1 MGILRADRITGL
13 GGANAIN
20 GSTFFGGGGSSD
32 NHLIVNGADTEFG
45 TSGSFT
51 MEFWMNPIGS
61 EQGSGTIGLTAI
73 TDPRTSDSS
82 VHPLIWISGGFGGK
96 ANDVLYY
103 YAGGSDR
110 IVGTTVLQRNT
121 WYHVAV
127 VRTGGTTTMYLDGS
141 SEGSFSDSLDYAANN
156 GFYIGQR
163 YTSTTYNFN
172 GHISNFRLIKGTA
185 LYTGTFTPPTTRLTK
200 TSNTEILCCNSA
212 SDVTND
218 ETGKVIIVGR
228 SSTNRTGPV
237 ASKFTPNS
245 PVGLSTTTDVG
256 SQYGLTFDGFGSFA
270 TSTYMVPPGGNT
282 RERNRGR
289 ALWMGGYA
297 PSNYRTMIDFVN
309 IQSTGNAQDFG
320 ELSAT
325 GLGEGSEC
333 SSSTR
338 AIQGGGSL
346 INTMEFVTIANTSNT
361 TDFGDLTVSRRSLDA
376 LSNDTRGI
384 WGGGTTNPAMSDV
397 IDFATIATTGNATDF
412 GNLTVGRRNVGTVAS
427 PTRGVFAGGNPG
439 SSPLLDDTMDYIT
452 IGSAGNAIDFGNL
465 SAAFREGSGCSNGTR
480 GVFNV
485 GGPGSGSVNTM
496 EFITIAT
503 TGNTTDYGDL
513 FYAVGNAGGTSN
525 GTRGV
530 FGGGAGAA
538 YTNIIQFITIST
550 LGDAADF
557 GDLTFTRIPYGA
569 TSDSHGGLS

>member
-1 MGILRADRITGL
+1 MGILRTDRITGL

-20 GSTFFGGGGSSD
+20 GSTFFGGGGQSD
-32 NHLIVNGADTEFG
+32 NHLLVNDANTEFG

-51 MEFWMNPIGS
+51 IEFWMNPIGS
-61 EQGSGTIGLTAI
+61 EIGSGNIGLTAI

-110 IVGTTVLQRNT
+110 IVGTTVLQRNR

-412 GNLTVGRRNVGTVAS
+412 GNLTVGRRNMGTVAS

>member
-32 NHLIVNGADTEFG
+32 NHLLVNGADTEFG

-61 EQGSGTIGLTAI
+61 EVGSGNIGLTAI

-309 IQSTGNAQDFG
+309 IQSLGNAQDFG

-361 TDFGDLTVSRRSLDA
+361 TDFGDLTVARRSLDA
-376 LSNDTRGI
+376 LSSETRGI

-397 IDFATIATTGNATDF
+397 IDFATIATAGNATDF
-412 GNLTVGRRNVGTVAS
+412 GNLTVGRRNMGTVAS
-427 PTRGVFAGGNPG
+427 STRGVFSGGNAG
-439 SSPLLDDTMDYIT
+439 VSPLTSNNIDYIT
-452 IGSAGNAIDFGNL
+452 IPSAGNAIDFGNL
-465 SAAFREGSGCSNGTR
+465 SGTYREGGGCSNGTR
-480 GVFNV
+480 GIFAG
-485 GGPGSGSVNTM
+485 GGPGSGSLNTI
-496 EFITIAT
+496 EFVTIAT
-503 TGNTTDYGDL
+503 TGNVSDFGDL
-513 FYAVGNAGGTSN
+513 FYAAGNLGGTSN
-525 GTRGV
+525 GTRGI

-538 YTNIIQFITIST
+538 YTNTIQFITIAT
-550 LGDAADF
+550 TGNAADF

-569 TSDSHGGLS
+569 TSDSHGGIE

>member
-1 MGILRADRITGL
+1 MGILRTDRITGL

-32 NHLIVNGADTEFG
+32 NHLLVNGADTEFG

-61 EQGSGTIGLTAI
+61 EVGSGNIGLTAI

-110 IVGTTVLQRNT
+110 IVGTTVLQRNR

-228 SSTNRTGPV
+228 SNTNRTGPV

-256 SQYGLTFDGFGSFA
+256 SQYGLTFDGFGSFV

-297 PSNYRTMIDFVN
+297 PSQYRTMIDFVN
-309 IQSTGNAQDFG
+309 IQSMGNAIHFG
-320 ELSAT
+320 ELGQT

-346 INTMEFVTIANTSNT
+346 INVMEFVTIATESNSV
-361 TDFGDLTVSRRSLDA
+361 DFGDLTVSRRSLDA
-376 LSNDTRGI
+376 LSNATRGI
-384 WGGGTTNPAMSDV
+384 WAGGTTNPAMSDV
-397 IDFATIATTGNATDF
+397 IDFATIATAGNATDF
-412 GNLTVGRRNVGTVAS
+412 GNLTVGRRNMGTVAS
-427 PTRGVFAGGNPG
+427 STRGVFSGGNAG
-439 SSPLLDDTMDYIT
+439 VSPLTSNNIDYIT
-452 IGSAGNAIDFGNL
+452 IPSAGNAIDFGNL
-465 SAAFREGSGCSNGTR
+465 SAAFREGGGCSNGTR

-485 GGPGSGSVNTM
+485 GSPASDAINTM
-496 EFITIAT
+496 EYITIAS
-503 TGNTTDYGDL
+503 TGDTTDFGDL
-513 FYAVGNAGGTSN
+513 FYAVANAGGTSN

-538 YTNIIQFITIST
+538 YTNIIQYITIAT
-550 LGDAADF
+550 TGDAADF

>member
-32 NHLIVNGADTEFG
+32 NHLLVNGADTEFG

-297 PSNYRTMIDFVN
+297 PSQYRTMIDFVN
-309 IQSTGNAQDFG
+309 IQSMGNAIHFG
-320 ELSAT
+320 ELGQT

-333 SSSTR
+333 ASSTR
-338 AIQGGGSL
+338 AVQGGGSL
-346 INTMEFVTIANTSNT
+346 INVMEFVTIATESNSV
-361 TDFGDLTVSRRSLDA
+361 DFGDLTVSRRSLDA
-376 LSNDTRGI
+376 LSNATRGI
-384 WGGGTTNPAMSDV
+384 WAGGTTNPAMSDV
-397 IDFATIATTGNATDF
+397 IDFATIATAGNATDF
-412 GNLTVGRRNVGTVAS
+412 RNLTVGRRNMGTVAS
-427 PTRGVFAGGNPG
+427 STRGVFSGGNAG
-439 SSPLLDDTMDYIT
+439 VSPLTSNNIDYIT
-452 IGSAGNAIDFGNL
+452 IPSAGNAIDFGNL
-465 SAAFREGSGCSNGTR
+465 SAAFREGGGCSNGTR

-485 GGPGSGSVNTM
+485 GSPASDAINTM
-496 EFITIAT
+496 EYITIASTGDT
-503 TGNTTDYGDL
+503 TE
-513 FYAVGNAGGTSN
+513 
-525 GTRGV
+525 
-530 FGGGAGAA
+530 
-538 YTNIIQFITIST
+538 
-550 LGDAADF
+550 F
-557 GDLTFTRIPYGA
+557 GDMYYSVA
-569 TSDSHGGLS
+569 K

>member
-61 EQGSGTIGLTAI
+61 EVGSGNIGLTAI

-110 IVGTTVLQRNT
+110 IVGTTVLQRNR

-256 SQYGLTFDGFGSFA
+256 SQYGLTFDGFGSFV

-289 ALWMGGYA
+289 ALWMG
-297 PSNYRTMIDFVN
+297 
-309 IQSTGNAQDFG
+309 
-320 ELSAT
+320 
-325 GLGEGSEC
+325 
-333 SSSTR
+333 
-338 AIQGGGSL
+338 
-346 INTMEFVTIANTSNT
+346 
-361 TDFGDLTVSRRSLDA
+361 
-376 LSNDTRGI
+376 
-384 WGGGTTNPAMSDV
+384 
-397 IDFATIATTGNATDF
+397 
-412 GNLTVGRRNVGTVAS
+412 
-427 PTRGVFAGGNPG
+427 
-439 SSPLLDDTMDYIT
+439 
-452 IGSAGNAIDFGNL
+452 
-465 SAAFREGSGCSNGTR
+465 
-480 GVFNV
+480 
-485 GGPGSGSVNTM
+485 
-496 EFITIAT
+496 
-503 TGNTTDYGDL
+503 
-513 FYAVGNAGGTSN
+513 
-525 GTRGV
+525 
-530 FGGGAGAA
+530 
-538 YTNIIQFITIST
+538 
-550 LGDAADF
+550 
-557 GDLTFTRIPYGA
+557 
-569 TSDSHGGLS
+569 

>member
-32 NHLIVNGADTEFG
+32 NHLIVNGANTEFG

-51 MEFWMNPIGS
+51 IEFWMNPIGS
-61 EQGSGTIGLTAI
+61 EIGSGNIGLTAI

-82 VHPLIWISGGFGGK
+82 VHPLVWISGGYGGK

-141 SEGSFSDSLDYAANN
+141 SEGSFSDSLDYVANN

-200 TSNTEILCCNSA
+200 TSDTEILCCNSA

-256 SQYGLTFDGFGSFA
+256 SQYGLTFDGFGSFV

-309 IQSTGNAQDFG
+309 IQSMGNAVEFG
-320 ELSAT
+320 QLSAT

-333 SSSTR
+333 ASSTR

-346 INTMEFVTIANTSNT
+346 VNTMEFVTIANTSNT
-361 TDFGDLTVSRRSLDA
+361 TDFGDLTVARRSLDA
-376 LSNDTRGI
+376 LSSETRGI
-384 WGGGTTNPAMSDV
+384 WAGGTTNPAMSDV
-397 IDFATIATTGNATDF
+397 IDFATIATAGNATDF
-412 GNLTVGRRNVGTVAS
+412 GNLTVGRRNMGTVAS
-427 PTRGVFAGGNPG
+427 STRGAFSGGNAG
-439 SSPLLDDTMDYIT
+439 VSPLTSNNIDYIT
-452 IGSAGNAIDFGNL
+452 IPSAGNAIDFGNL
-465 SAAFREGSGCSNGTR
+465 SNAYREGAGCSNGTR

-485 GGPGSGSVNTM
+485 GSPGSDALNTM
-496 EFITIAT
+496 EYITIAS
-503 TGNTTDYGDL
+503 TGDTTDFGDL

-538 YTNIIQFITIST
+538 YTNIIQFITIAT
-550 LGDAADF
+550 TGDAADF

-569 TSDSHGGLS
+569 TSDSHGGIS

>member
-13 GGANAIN
+13 GGANAIT

-32 NHLIVNGADTEFG
+32 NHLLVNGADTEFG

-51 MEFWMNPIGS
+51 MEFWMNPIGA
-61 EQGSGTIGLTAI
+61 QVGSGNIGLTAI

-82 VHPLIWISGGFGGK
+82 VHPLVWISGGYGGK

-228 SSTNRTGPV
+228 SNTNRTGPV

-256 SQYGLTFDGFGSFA
+256 SQYGLTFDGFGSFV

-289 ALWMGGYA
+289 GLVMAGSIPSGASTGIESIEIQSQGNGVDFGGLLTSTRYNAGAASATRGLSMGGKSPSVNTIEFVTIANSSNSTDFGDLTLDRRYVSAVSNDTRAVAMGGYNQS
-297 PSNYRTMIDFVN
+297 PVGYNNIMDFVTIATAGN
-309 IQSTGNAQDFG
+309 ATDFGDTTNTVTNGAPVNSTTRGLMCGGANPSAQENVIQFITIASTGNAQDFG
-320 ELSAT
+320 DLTLARRGMS
-325 GLGEGSEC
+325 SV

-338 AIQGGGSL
+338 GVLSGGY
-346 INTMEFVTIANTSNT
+346 T
-361 TDFGDLTVSRRSLDA
+361 
-376 LSNDTRGI
+376 
-384 WGGGTTNPAMSDV
+384 
-397 IDFATIATTGNATDF
+397 
-412 GNLTVGRRNVGTVAS
+412 
-427 PTRGVFAGGNPG
+427 G
-439 SSPLLDDTMDYIT
+439 SSPNQTNVMDFVEFVYDSGGLHIEDDINVKDKHLSLKGNKMVADT
-452 IGSAGNAIDFGNL
+452 IYKKLKEDG
-465 SAAFREGSGCSNGTR
+465 
-480 GVFNV
+480 FNV
-485 GGPGSGSVNTM
+485 
-496 EFITIAT
+496 
-503 TGNTTDYGDL
+503 
-513 FYAVGNAGGTSN
+513 
-525 GTRGV
+525 
-530 FGGGAGAA
+530 
-538 YTNIIQFITIST
+538 
-550 LGDAADF
+550 
-557 GDLTFTRIPYGA
+557 
-569 TSDSHGGLS
+569 